1 VLVAAAFDLQFADAN
16 VSSTGAGG
24 AKLMR
29 RDFGERWENMA
40 SSGAFHWFTPNI
52 MAFARGDQ
60 TTANL
65 PVDAHTLIA
74 LRAPRP
80 LFITSG
86 VAAKG
91 DAWVDPTGMWQ
102 AERAAQPVW
111 AIFGSATPTDP
122 MPEAGTDPDAM
133 YKLGWYQHTEGHIP
147 WPGYAEFYEHEARF
161 AGPRTGMLPFKDPV
175 KTHRPRRA
183 MV

>member
-1 VLVAAAFDLQFADAN
+1 
-16 VSSTGAGG
+16 
-24 AKLMR
+24 
-29 RDFGERWENMA
+29 
-40 SSGAFHWFTPNI
+40 

-86 VAAKG
+86 VAEKG

-102 AERAAQPVW
+102 AARAAQPVW
-111 AIFGSATPTDP
+111 LIFGSAVPRDP
-122 MPEAGTDPDAM
+122 MPEPGNDSEAM
-133 YKLGWYQHTEGHIP
+133 YKLGWYQHTEGHVP
-147 WPGYAEFYEHEARF
+147 WPGYAEFFEHEARF
-161 AGPRTGMLPFKDPV
+161 AGPRTGLLPFKDPV
-175 KTHRPRRA
+175 KRHRPRRA
-183 MV
+183 AV